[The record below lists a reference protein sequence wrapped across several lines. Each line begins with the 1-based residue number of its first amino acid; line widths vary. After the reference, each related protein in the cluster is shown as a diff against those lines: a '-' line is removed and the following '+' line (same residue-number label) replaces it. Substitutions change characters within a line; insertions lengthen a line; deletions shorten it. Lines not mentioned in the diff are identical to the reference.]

1 MIRIRYDLF
10 HIMRALFYLS
20 VLYVGVSH
28 CIENRFAMNPDGIS
42 YIDIADAYSK
52 GEWQDALNAYWSPL
66 YSWIIALFLFLFS
79 PEPESEFQLIHAINF
94 LILIF
99 TLTGFDFF
107 FRELLLRVRNR
118 SNFIFADNKSTLEDN
133 SSYSS
138 SLFTTALFIVL
149 PAYALFFKIVFEWIG
164 LANVTPDLL
173 LCGTGFWIYGV
184 LIRIK
189 GAGSL
194 QKKLCLIY
202 GALLGAA
209 YLAKSVMFPLS
220 ALFLIVLVDFES
232 LWSSRDHL
240 TLNLFR
246 DALKPFWISS
256 VSFILVSLPFVLAI
270 SILEGRPTFGE
281 SGRINYAMCV
291 SQCIHYMHL
300 KGINGAE
307 KMQINP
313 PAILHE
319 SPEVAAYSI
328 LADRSSSIMSAEGS
342 YSIPVDGT
350 SSSLPSEGIDSIP
363 VKGTYPLYYNP
374 VYWLR
379 GIEPQLNLIA
389 QWRVLKENSVK
400 LLKMVW
406 GDFGVVILF
415 FTLMH
420 ILSFPPISAQFRS
433 GIEDNA
439 GRWIEIMPLFLP
451 AVAGLLIYLP
461 VYVLPRYSGLFVAL
475 LILLLIV
482 SVRLPAQNSLFMGVA
497 GALMLLIS
505 CFMVQKSFQKSF
517 HLLQPQSLM
526 GKNHKEMARA
536 RALHRSGVC
545 QGDYIGVIGAP
556 YAAYWARL
564 ARVRIVADIF
574 EDEKRSGLNRSEEQ
588 KEILEAFKRAGAQS
602 VVWSHPD
609 GEKLL
614 PEGWKN
620 LDGTGLSVYHF

>member
-1 MIRIRYDLF
+1 MKPGPIRIKYDLF
-10 HIMRALFYLS
+10 QIMRVMFYLS
-20 VLYVGVSH
+20 VLYVGVFY
-28 CIENRFAMNPDGIS
+28 CIESRFSMNPDGIS
-42 YIDIADAYSK
+42 YIDIAYAYSR

-79 PEPESEFQLIHAINF
+79 PGPESEFQLVHAINF

-107 FRELLLRVRNR
+107 LRELLLRVRNR
-118 SNFIFADNKSTLEDN
+118 NNLLFAKNKSTLKEN
-133 SSYSS
+133 SSSS
-138 SLFTTALFIVL
+138 SSTALFIVL
-149 PAYALFFKIVFEWIG
+149 PAYALFIKIVFDWIG

-194 QKKLCLIY
+194 QKKSCLIY

-220 ALFLIVLVDFES
+220 AFFLIVLVDFES

-240 TLNLFR
+240 TLNLFL
-246 DALKPFWISS
+246 DALKPFWVSS
-256 VSFILVSLPFVLAI
+256 GIFVLVSLPFVLAI
-270 SILEGRPTFGE
+270 STLEGKLTFGE
-281 SGRINYAMCV
+281 SGRINYAICV
-291 SQCIHYMHL
+291 NQYINYIHL

-328 LADRSSSIMSAEGS
+328 PVDVSSSNPSAEGI
-342 YSIPVDGT
+342 Y
-350 SSSLPSEGIDSIP
+350 SIP

-389 QWRVLKENSVK
+389 QWRVLKENIVK
-400 LLKMVW
+400 FFKMVW
-406 GDFGVVILF
+406 GDFGVMILF
-415 FTLMH
+415 FTIMH
-420 ILSFPPISAQFRS
+420 ILSLTQISAQLGS
-433 GIEDNA
+433 GIKDNY
-439 GRWIEIMPLFLP
+439 GRWIEFLPLFLP

-482 SVRLPAQNSLFMGVA
+482 SVPLPAQTTLVRGVA
-497 GALMLLIS
+497 GVLMLLIS
-505 CFMVQKSFQKSF
+505 CFMVQKSVVKSF

-526 GKNHKEMARA
+526 EMPHKEMARA
-536 RALHRSGVC
+536 RALHRSGVSS
-545 QGDYIGVIGAP
+545 GDYIGVIGAP

-564 ARVRIVADIF
+564 ARVIIIADIF
-574 EDEKRSGLNRSEEQ
+574 EYEKRDGLNRSEDQ
-588 KEILEAFKRAGAQS
+588 KKILEAFQRAGAQS
-602 VVWSHPD
+602 VVLSHSE

-614 PEGWKN
+614 PEGWRD
-620 LDGTGLSVYHF
+620 LDHTGLSIYHF

>member
-1 MIRIRYDLF
+1 
-10 HIMRALFYLS
+10 MRALFYLS
-20 VLYVGVSH
+20 VLYVGVSY

-79 PEPESEFQLIHAINF
+79 PGPESEFQLVHAINF

-99 TLTGFDFF
+99 TVTGFDFF
-107 FRELLLRVRNR
+107 FRELLLRVRKR
-118 SNFIFADNKSTLEDN
+118 GSLLFADTQLNLKED
-133 SSYSS
+133 SYSLLS
-138 SLFTTALFIVL
+138 SSATTALFIVL

-202 GALLGAA
+202 GVLLGAA

-220 ALFLIVLVDFES
+220 ALFLIFLVDFES

-240 TLNLFR
+240 TLNLFLG
-246 DALKPFWISS
+246 ALKPFWISS

-300 KGINGAE
+300 QGINGAE

-328 LADRSSSIMSAEGS
+328 LADRSSSILSAERS

-350 SSSLPSEGIDSIP
+350 FSSLPSEGIDSIP

-400 LLKMVW
+400 LLKMIW

-420 ILSFPPISAQFRS
+420 ILSLIPISAQFRS
-433 GIEDNA
+433 GVREENSV
-439 GRWIEIMPLFLP
+439 RWIELLPLFLP

-482 SVRLPAQNSLFMGVA
+482 SVKLPVQTTLFMGVA

-505 CFMVQKSFQKSF
+505 CFMAQKSVLKSF

-526 GKNHKEMARA
+526 EKPHKEMARA

-574 EDEKRSGLNRSEEQ
+574 EDEKRSGLNRSEEH
-588 KEILEAFKRAGAQS
+588 KKILEAFKRAGAQS
-602 VVWSHPD
+602 VVWSHPE

-620 LDGTGLSVYHF
+620 LDDTGLSIYHL